1 MRVLTIILT
10 ILAFWFGA
18 RIADA
23 PLVGLLAGAV
33 VATALVLIQ
42 RGLRR
47 RRQASPPKRS

>member
-18 RIADA
+18 RIADD
-23 PLVGLLAGAV
+23 PLAGLLAGAV
-33 VATALVLIQ
+33 VATVLVLVQ
-42 RGLRR
+42 RR